1 MNDPDPGE
9 PSPSEPDPFDIET
22 LFMTDDVKTNPGEQ
36 IIDTSF
42 SSALSE
48 RYLAYALS
56 TITSRSLPD
65 VRDGLKP
72 VHRRLLFAMRQLKL
86 DPGQGFKKSARV
98 VGDVMG
104 KFHPHGDAAIYDAM
118 VRLAQEFAMRYRLVD
133 GQGNFGNIDGDNA
146 AAMRYTEARM
156 TEVARLLLDG
166 IDEDA
171 VDFRATYDGESEE
184 PCLLP
189 AGFPNLLANGA
200 QGIAVGM
207 ATSIPPHN
215 VIELADA
222 SLHLIKHPNAS
233 VDTLLQYV
241 KGPDFPTGGVL
252 VEPQD
257 SIREAYATGRGGFR
271 VRAKWVVEK
280 EKGGAWQIVVTEI
293 PYQVQ
298 KSRLIERLAE
308 MLQAKK
314 LPFLGDIRDESA
326 EDLRI
331 VLEPKSRRL
340 EAEIVMESLFKL
352 SDLETRVPLNLNVLD
367 ANGRPGVLDLR
378 GALNAWL
385 AHRRV
390 VLQRRSQFRLGKIAN
405 RLEVLGGYLIVYLN
419 LDEVI
424 AIIREA
430 DNPRE
435 QLMSRFDLTEI
446 QANAILDMRLRS
458 LRRLEEMALRTERD
472 SLIAEQEGLE
482 TLLGDEEMQW
492 QKISSEIREM
502 KAVFTKEDKR
512 RTECADAPEIDFD
525 PNEILVEREAI
536 TIICSEK
543 GWIRAMKGHLELDTE
558 FKYKEG
564 DGPGFILHAETTDKI
579 LLFAENGR
587 FYTLSGDKMPR
598 GRGFGEPVSLMVDL
612 PADVDIVRLVRAN
625 GKKLLVAASTGHGLI
640 VETEAALAQTRSG
653 KQVLNVP
660 GDARAVACC
669 SVEGDMVASVGVNRK
684 MLVFA
689 LDEVPEMTRG
699 RGVILQRFKDGGLA
713 DVTVFDSAKGLA
725 WQAGGGRTRTE
736 TDLDPWT
743 AKRGSAGKLPPTG
756 FPRPARFT

>member
-1 MNDPDPGE
+1 
-9 PSPSEPDPFDIET
+9 
-22 LFMTDDVKTNPGEQ
+22 MTDDVKSNPGEQ

-233 VDTLLQYV
+233 VDTLLQYL

-435 QLMSRFDLTEI
+435 QLMSRFELTET

-492 QKISSEIREM
+492 HKISSEIREM
-502 KAVFTKEDKR
+502 KAIFAKEDKR
-512 RTECADAPEIDFD
+512 RTECTDAPEIDFD

-543 GWIRAMKGHLELDTE
+543 GWIRAMKGHVELDTE

-564 DGPGFILHAETTDKI
+564 DGPGFILHAETIDKI

-587 FYTLSGDKMPR
+587 FYTLSGDKLPR

-713 DVTVFDSAKGLA
+713 DVTVFDSAKGLV
-725 WQAGGGRTRTE
+725 WQAGGGRIRTE
-736 TDLDPWT
+736 TDLGPWA

>member
-1 MNDPDPGE
+1 MR
-9 PSPSEPDPFDIET
+9 
-22 LFMTDDVKTNPGEQ
+22 DDVEIPIGGRIEPTA
-36 IIDTSF
+36 F
-42 SSALSE
+42 SDALSE

-118 VRLAQEFAMRYRLVD
+118 VRLAQEFAMRYCLVE

-171 VDFRATYDGESEE
+171 VDFRPTYDGEAEE

-189 AGFPNLLANGA
+189 AGIPNLLANGA

-215 VIELADA
+215 IIELADA

-233 VDTLLQYV
+233 IETLMNYV
-241 KGPDFPTGGVL
+241 KGPDFPTGGL
-252 VEPQD
+252 LIEPEA
-257 SIREAYATGRGGFR
+257 SIKEAYSTGRGGFR
-271 VRAKWVVEK
+271 VRAKWEVET

-308 MLQAKK
+308 MLQAKR
-314 LPFLGDIRDESA
+314 LPVLADIRDESA
-326 EDLRI
+326 EDIRI

-340 EAEIVMESLFKL
+340 EAEVVMESLFKL
-352 SDLETRVPLNLNVLD
+352 SDLEVRVPLNLNVLD
-367 ANGRPGVLDLR
+367 ANGRPIVMDLR
-378 GALNAWL
+378 MALNAWL

-390 VLQRRSQFRLGKIAN
+390 VLQRRSHHRLAKIAS
-405 RLEVLGGYLIVYLN
+405 RLEVLDGYLIVFLN
-419 LDEVI
+419 IDEVI

-430 DNPRE
+430 DHPRDE
-435 QLMSRFDLTEI
+435 LMRRFGLTEN
-446 QANAILDMRLRS
+446 QANAVLDMRLRS
-458 LRRLEEMALRTERD
+458 LRRLEEVALRSERD
-472 SLIAEQEGLE
+472 KLAAEQAELNE
-482 TLLGDEEMQW
+482 LLGDEEKQW
-492 QKISSEIREM
+492 SFISTEIRDM
-502 KAVFTKEDKR
+502 KATFIKQDKR
-512 RTECADAPEIDFD
+512 KTILADAPKIDFD
-525 PNEILVEREAI
+525 PTEILVEREPI
-536 TIICSEK
+536 TVICSAN
-543 GWIRAMKGHLELDTE
+543 GWIRAMRGHQDLDSD

-564 DGPGFILHAETTDKI
+564 DSAGHVLHAETTDKI
-579 LLFAENGR
+579 LLFADNGR
-587 FYTLSGDKMPR
+587 FYTLSGDKLPR

-612 PADVDIVRLVRAN
+612 PADCDIVKLLRAGD
-625 GKKLLVAASTGHGLI
+625 GKMLVAASTGHGL
-640 VETEAALAQTRSG
+640 VVDMQGALAQTRNG
-653 KQVLNVP
+653 KQVLNLS
-660 GDARAVACC
+660 GTARAVACAI
-669 SVEGDMVASVGVNRK
+669 VAGDTVASVGVNRK
-684 MLVFA
+684 LIIFG
-689 LDEVPEMTRG
+689 LDEVPEMGRG
-699 RGVILQRFKDGGLA
+699 KGVILQRFKDGGLA
-713 DVTVFDSAKGLA
+713 DITVFDRAKGLS
-725 WQAGGGRTRTE
+725 WLAGGGRVRTE
-736 TDLDPWT
+736 TDLSTWL
-743 AKRGSAGKLPPTG
+743 ARRGGAGKLPPNG
-756 FPRPARFT
+756 FPRPAKFT

>member
-1 MNDPDPGE
+1 MSRDSEMTTGE
-9 PSPSEPDPFDIET
+9 H
-22 LFMTDDVKTNPGEQ
+22 
-36 IIDTSF
+36 IDQTAF
-42 SSALSE
+42 SDALSQ

-118 VRLAQEFAMRYRLVD
+118 VRLAQEFAMRYRLVE

-156 TEVARLLLDG
+156 TEIARLLLDG

-171 VDFRATYDGESEE
+171 VDFRPTYDGESEE
-184 PCLLP
+184 PALLP
-189 AGFPNLLANGA
+189 AGVPNLLANGA

-215 VIELADA
+215 LCELADA

-233 VDTLLQYV
+233 IDTLLQFV
-241 KGPDFPTGGVL
+241 KGPDFPTGGLL
-252 VEPQD
+252 VEPAD

-271 VRAKWVVEK
+271 VRAKWSVET

-314 LPFLGDIRDESA
+314 LPVLADIRDESA
-326 EDLRI
+326 EDIRI

-340 EAEIVMESLFKL
+340 EAELVMESLFKL
-352 SDLETRVPLNLNVLD
+352 SDLEVRAPLNLNVLD
-367 ANGRPGVLDLR
+367 ADGRPGVMDLR

-390 VLQRRSQFRLGKIAN
+390 VLQRRAEYRLGRIAT
-405 RLEVLGGYLIVYLN
+405 RLEVLEGYLIVYLN
-419 LDEVI
+419 LDQVI

-430 DNPRE
+430 DHPRDE
-435 QLMSRFDLTEI
+435 LMAQFGLTEN
-446 QANAILDMRLRS
+446 QANAVLDMRLRS

-472 SLIAEQEGLE
+472 KLSAEQAELRDLLASE
-482 TLLGDEEMQW
+482 TAQW
-492 QKISSEIREM
+492 TMIADQIKQM
-502 KAVFTKEDKR
+502 KASFVKTDPR
-512 RTECADAPEIDFD
+512 RTILADAPQIDFD
-525 PNEILVEREAI
+525 PTEILVEREPI
-536 TIICSEK
+536 TVICSEK
-543 GWIRAMKGHLELDTE
+543 GWIRAMRGHQDLAGE

-564 DGPGFILHAETTDKI
+564 DAAGVVLHAETTDKI

-587 FYTLSGDKMPR
+587 FYTLAADKLPR

-612 PADVDIVRLVRAN
+612 PADVSIVKLLRGTS
-625 GKKLLVAASTGHGLI
+625 GKMLVAASSGHGLI
-640 VETEAALAQTRSG
+640 VDSESAIAQTRNG
-653 KQVLNVP
+653 KQILNVP

-669 SVEGDMVASVGVNRK
+669 VADGDMVAVVGVNRK
-684 MLVFA
+684 LIVFP
-689 LDEVPEMTRG
+689 LSEVPEMTRG
-699 RGVILQRFKDGGLA
+699 KGVILQRFKDGGLA
-713 DVTVFDSAKGLA
+713 DVTVFDSAKGLS
-725 WQAGGGRTRTE
+725 WQAGGGRVRTE
-736 TDLDPWT
+736 TDLTTWL
-743 AKRGSAGKLPPTG
+743 ARRGGAGKLPPNG
-756 FPRPARFT
+756 FPRPARFS

>member
-1 MNDPDPGE
+1 MR
-9 PSPSEPDPFDIET
+9 
-22 LFMTDDVKTNPGEQ
+22 DDVEIPIGGRIEPTA
-36 IIDTSF
+36 F
-42 SSALSE
+42 SDALSE

-118 VRLAQEFAMRYRLVD
+118 VRLAQEFAMRYCLVE

-171 VDFRATYDGESEE
+171 VDFRPTYDGEAEE

-189 AGFPNLLANGA
+189 AGIPNLLANGA

-215 VIELADA
+215 IIELADA

-233 VDTLLQYV
+233 IETLMNYV
-241 KGPDFPTGGVL
+241 KGPDFPTGGL
-252 VEPQD
+252 LIEPEA
-257 SIREAYATGRGGFR
+257 SIKEAYSTGRGGFR
-271 VRAKWVVEK
+271 VRAKWEVET

-308 MLQAKK
+308 MLQAKR
-314 LPFLGDIRDESA
+314 LPVLADIRDESA
-326 EDLRI
+326 EDIRI

-340 EAEIVMESLFKL
+340 EAEVVMESLFKL
-352 SDLETRVPLNLNVLD
+352 SDLEVRVPLNLNVLD
-367 ANGRPGVLDLR
+367 ANGRPIVMDLR
-378 GALNAWL
+378 MALNAWL

-390 VLQRRSQFRLGKIAN
+390 VLQRRSHHRLAKIAS
-405 RLEVLGGYLIVYLN
+405 RLEVLDGYLIVFLN
-419 LDEVI
+419 IDEVI

-430 DNPRE
+430 DHPRDE
-435 QLMSRFDLTEI
+435 LMRRFGLTEN
-446 QANAILDMRLRS
+446 QANAVLDMRLRS
-458 LRRLEEMALRTERD
+458 LRRLEEMALRSERD
-472 SLIAEQEGLE
+472 KLAAEQAELNE
-482 TLLGDEEMQW
+482 LLGDEVKQW
-492 QKISSEIREM
+492 SFISIEIKDM
-502 KAVFTKEDKR
+502 KATFIKQDKR
-512 RTECADAPEIDFD
+512 KTILADAPKIDFD
-525 PNEILVEREAI
+525 PTEILVEREPI
-536 TIICSEK
+536 TVICSAN
-543 GWIRAMKGHLELDTE
+543 GWIRAMRGHQDLDSD

-564 DGPGFILHAETTDKI
+564 DSAGHVLHAETTDKI
-579 LLFAENGR
+579 LLFADNGR
-587 FYTLSGDKMPR
+587 FYTLSGDKLPR

-612 PADVDIVRLVRAN
+612 PADCDIVKLLRAGD
-625 GKKLLVAASTGHGLI
+625 GKMLVAASTGHGL
-640 VETEAALAQTRSG
+640 VVDMQGALAQTRNG
-653 KQVLNVP
+653 KQVLNLS
-660 GDARAVACC
+660 GTARAVACAI
-669 SVEGDMVASVGVNRK
+669 VAGDTVASVGVNRK
-684 MLVFA
+684 LIIFG
-689 LDEVPEMTRG
+689 LDEVPEMGRG
-699 RGVILQRFKDGGLA
+699 KGVILQRFKDGGLA
-713 DVTVFDSAKGLA
+713 DITVFDRAKGLS
-725 WQAGGGRTRTE
+725 WLAGGGRVRTE
-736 TDLDPWT
+736 TDLSTWL
-743 AKRGSAGKLPPTG
+743 ARRGGAGKLPPNG
-756 FPRPARFT
+756 FPRPAKFT

>member
-1 MNDPDPGE
+1 MSD
-9 PSPSEPDPFDIET
+9 DI
-22 LFMTDDVKTNPGEQ
+22 MVGSDDRIVGTE
-36 IIDTSF
+36 F
-42 SSALSE
+42 SAALSE

-72 VHRRLLFAMRQLKL
+72 VHRRLLYAMRQLKL

-156 TEVARLLLDG
+156 TNVAQLLLDG
-166 IDEDA
+166 IDEDT
-171 VDFRATYDGESEE
+171 VDFRSTYDGESEE
-184 PCLLP
+184 PTLLP

-215 VIELADA
+215 VTELADA
-222 SLHLIKHPNAS
+222 ALHLIKHPNAS

-241 KGPDFPTGGVL
+241 KGPDFPTGGIL

-257 SIREAYATGRGGFR
+257 SIREAYSIGRGGFR
-271 VRAKWVVEK
+271 VRARWSVEK
-280 EKGGAWQIVVTEI
+280 EKGGAWQIVVSEI

-298 KSRLIERLAE
+298 KSRLIERMAD

-314 LPFLGDIRDESA
+314 LPFLADIRDESA

-331 VLEPKSRRL
+331 VLEPKSRRM
-340 EAEIVMESLFKL
+340 ETDVVMESLFKAT
-352 SDLETRVPLNLNVLD
+352 DLESRVPLNLNVLD
-367 ANGRPGVLDLR
+367 ADGRPGVMDLR

-385 AHRRV
+385 AHRQV
-390 VLQRRSQFRLGKIAN
+390 VLVRRSNFRLGKIAA
-405 RLEVLGGYLIVYLN
+405 RLEVLEGYLIVFLN

-430 DNPRE
+430 ENPRIRLIE
-435 QLMSRFDLTEI
+435 RFELTET

-458 LRRLEEMALRTERD
+458 LRRLEEMALKTERD
-472 SLIAEQEGLE
+472 ELISEQEGLRA
-482 TLLGDEEMQW
+482 LVADEALQW
-492 QKISSEIREM
+492 QKISGEIRDM
-502 KAVFTKEDKR
+502 KAMFAKTDRR
-512 RTECADAPEIDFD
+512 RTDCGEAPEIDLD
-525 PNEILVEREAI
+525 AAEMLIEREPV

-543 GWIRAMKGHLELDTE
+543 GWIRAMKGHLDLDSE

-564 DGPGFILHAETTDKI
+564 DGPAFVLHAETTDKI

-587 FYTLSGDKMPR
+587 FYTLAADKLPK

-612 PADVDIVRLVRAN
+612 PADVEIVRLIKAE
-625 GKKLLVAASTGHGLI
+625 GKQLLVAASTGHGLR
-640 VETEAALAQTRSG
+640 VQTDAALAQTRTG
-653 KQVLNVP
+653 KQVLNIS
-660 GDARAVACC
+660 GSDRAVACC
-669 SVEGDMVASVGVNRK
+669 PVDGDMVAVVGVNRK
-684 MLVFA
+684 LVAFPVE
-689 LDEVPEMTRG
+689 EVPEMSRG
-699 RGVILQRFKDGGLA
+699 KGVILQRYKDGGLA
-713 DVTVFDSAKGLA
+713 DITVYSSATGLS
-725 WQAGGGRTRTE
+725 WKAGGGRTRTE
-736 TDLDPWT
+736 SDMTPWLG
-743 AKRGSAGKLPPTG
+743 KRASVGKLPPTG
-756 FPRPARFT
+756 FPRPAKFT

>member
-1 MNDPDPGE
+1 
-9 PSPSEPDPFDIET
+9 
-22 LFMTDDVKTNPGEQ
+22 MTDDVKTNPAEQ
-36 IIDTSF
+36 IIDTSI

-233 VDTLLQYV
+233 VDTLLQYL

-435 QLMSRFDLTEI
+435 QLMSRFELTET

-492 QKISSEIREM
+492 HKISSEIREM
-502 KAVFTKEDKR
+502 KAIFAKEDKR
-512 RTECADAPEIDFD
+512 RTECTDAPEIDFD

-543 GWIRAMKGHLELDTE
+543 GWIRAMKGHVELDTE

-564 DGPGFILHAETTDKI
+564 DGPGFILHAETIDKI

-587 FYTLSGDKMPR
+587 FYTLSGDKLPR

-713 DVTVFDSAKGLA
+713 DVTVFDSAKGLV
-725 WQAGGGRTRTE
+725 WQAGGGRIRTE
-736 TDLDPWT
+736 TDLGPWA